1 MRAGRLG
8 YNARL
13 PQFRAAPFRKAQPG
27 QFMKTFDNPISRHLM
42 ILSVLMAALPSVGLA
57 QNDRLGVALPP
68 PSLYDDSNAAR
79 APRADEQSVPTAGAP
94 AAVPPPP
101 TPSQPAQAPTATK
114 SSDFAVDSPNRKLH
128 TGATGQCVKL
138 GTTAPGVAAPQCDNS
153 AAAGT
158 NTIPPA
164 TLESTAPAPSAA
176 KAQPKP
182 KAAVTPAPVEVKPL
196 EKQAAKEERALEPVP
211 APAPAAE
218 PAPMAPPRETIT
230 LAADALFSIGSAA
243 IKPSAREGLDAFLK
257 KAKGMEFESIRITGH
272 TDPTGSP
279 QQNINLSLQRAEA
292 VKRYLVAQGIDAKK
306 IQAEGVGGS
315 MPIVTDKDC
324 SKLPRAAK
332 IVCLEPDR
340 RVEIEVIKAMPKTA
354 ASK

>member
-1 MRAGRLG
+1 
-8 YNARL
+8 
-13 PQFRAAPFRKAQPG
+13 
-27 QFMKTFDNPISRHLM
+27 MKTFDNPISRHLV
-42 ILSVLMAALPSVGLA
+42 ILFALMAVLPSVSLA
-57 QNDRLGVALPP
+57 QNDKLGVALPP
-68 PSLYDDSNAAR
+68 PTLYDDNTASR
-79 APRADEQSVPTAGAP
+79 PPRAEEQSVPIAGAP

-101 TPSQPAQAPTATK
+101 TPTSRPPQAAQSPSTAK

-138 GTTAPGVAAPQCDNS
+138 GTTAPGVSAPQCDNGT
-153 AAAGT
+153 AAAT
-158 NTIPPA
+158 NAVPPA
-164 TLESTAPAPSAA
+164 TLESAAPATSAA

-182 KAAVTPAPVEVKPL
+182 KAEVTPAPVEVKPL

-211 APAPAAE
+211 APAAE
-218 PAPMAPPRETIT
+218 PAPMAPPKETIT

-243 IKPSAREGLDAFLK
+243 IKPSARESLDAFLK
-257 KAKGMEFESIRITGH
+257 KVKGMEFESIKIVGH
-272 TDPTGSP
+272 TDPTGP
-279 QQNINLSLQRAEA
+279 PHQNINLSLKRAEA
-292 VKRYLVAQGIDAKK
+292 VKRYLVAKGIDAKK
-306 IQAEGVGGS
+306 IEAEGVGGS